1 MSVEDLELPPLP
13 IEDVSSNFSDET
25 KYDADIEE
33 IKDDVKEEDF
43 KDEVKEEVKVLV
55 EEVKEEVKALV
66 EEVKDEIKEEVKA
79 LVEEVKEEVKAVV
92 EEVKEEIKDEIKD
105 EIKAVVEEGKEDEA
119 IAEIKEEL
127 KTMLKLNFHTSRD
140 VIKMVSLGIT
150 CVEKYNNMSGKQ
162 KKELVIESVKDVILN
177 SDIPDAEQ
185 EKLKL
190 IVIISVVAD
199 PIVDALVDF
208 GNDVVLFVKSKLSK
222 FIAKL
227 SKCLKIKAP
236 KCLKASESEPSE
248 DNVID
253 ELTKFVS
260 ELAVNETKVIVLLSH
275 AVKFMAKYNLTGS
288 AKKRISLNAI
298 RAVIRTH
305 DKFSD
310 TERQEA
316 LVIVDTIGSEFI
328 DTAVTLGKSNF
339 QSN

>member
-25 KYDADIEE
+25 KYEE
-33 IKDDVKEEDF
+33 I
-43 KDEVKEEVKVLV
+43 KDEVKEDEVKEDEVKE
-55 EEVKEEVKALV
+55 EEVKEEVKEDSAL
-66 EEVKDEIKEEVKA
+66 A
-79 LVEEVKEEVKAVV
+79 
-92 EEVKEEIKDEIKD
+92 
-105 EIKAVVEEGKEDEA
+105 EIKA
-119 IAEIKEEL
+119 EL
-127 KTMLKLNFHTSRD
+127 KTLLKLNFHTSRD
-140 VIKMVSLGIT
+140 VIKMVSHGIT

-177 SDIPDAEQ
+177 SDIPEAEQ
-185 EKLKL
+185 EKL
-190 IVIISVVAD
+190 IGIISVVAD

-227 SKCLKIKAP
+227 KAT
-236 KCLKASESEPSE
+236 KCLKACIKPSEPELSE

-260 ELAVNETKVIVLLSH
+260 ELEVNETKVIVLLSH
-275 AVKFMAKYNLTGS
+275 AVKFMAKYKLSGS

-298 RAVIRTH
+298 RAVMRTH

-310 TERQEA
+310 QERQEA
-316 LVIVDTIGSEFI
+316 LDLVDTFGSEFI
-328 DTAVTLGKSNF
+328 DTAVTLGKSHL
-339 QSN
+339 